1 MSTDTALN
9 QDTESTSLLADV
21 TDDSCMFKYIEIVPL
36 SRDTDDASTTEC
48 DSGDW
53 SDQIKQE
60 NLPVVKQEPQDVCI
74 LYWCYAAAVY

>member
-36 SRDTDDASTTEC
+36 CRDTDVTCTTEC
-48 DSGDW
+48 DGRDW
-53 SDQIKQE
+53 SLQVGE
-60 NLPVVKQEPQDVCI
+60 EHLPVVKQEPQDVCCVVW
-74 LYWCYAAAVY
+74 LQT